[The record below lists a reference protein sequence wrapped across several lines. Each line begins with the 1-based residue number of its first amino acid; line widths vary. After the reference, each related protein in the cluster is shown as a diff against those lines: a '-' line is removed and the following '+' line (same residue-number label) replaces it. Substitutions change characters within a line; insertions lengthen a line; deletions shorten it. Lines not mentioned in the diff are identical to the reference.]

1 MRSLCAWGLCMACFL
16 IYLMMSGWP
25 GMVPPWSSPP
35 PTAPQ
40 TGSVT
45 VTAVQSIVQHHHHH
59 FHLSDSRTGHII
71 DSTLEN

>member
-1 MRSLCAWGLCMACFL
+1 MAVYGHQYMACFL
-16 IYLMMSGWP
+16 IYLMMSGGAGW
-25 GMVPPWSSPP
+25 GGTGRVQGPP
-35 PTAPQ
+35 PPPK

-45 VTAVQSIVQHHHHH
+45 VTVQHQHH